1 MKKYRQLGVL
11 TIKKYWKK
19 IGLTT
24 LASTSLLLA
33 ACGNEAQ
40 SSQDTLVDGDEFTIV
55 HVPWETEIASSYVLG
70 GVLQDLG
77 YDVELTSTDLAVAFE
92 AVSSGQAE
100 ATTSVWM
107 PESQA
112 DLWAEHE
119 ENFDHIGTSM
129 EGARVGLAVPT
140 YMEDVNSIEDL
151 SDEAE
156 QEIIGIEAG
165 AGVVQGAQEAIQEY
179 DNLEGWNVTTSSA
192 GALTTELGS
201 ATENQEEI
209 VVTGWSPHWKFLTY
223 DLKYLDDPK
232 NVFGQE
238 ETIET
243 IGRLGLEEEHPVAY
257 SVLENFHWDV
267 SDMEEVMLDMEEGAS
282 PEQAASN
289 WIEENPEHVAEWTA
303 EAEEIAA
310 N

>member
-1 MKKYRQLGVL
+1 MFI
-11 TIKKYWKK
+11 IKKSWKK
-19 IGLTT
+19 IGMTF
-24 LASTSLLLA
+24 LASSSLLLV
-33 ACGNEAQ
+33 ACGNEAV
-40 SSQDTLVDGDEFTIV
+40 SSSDSQENLVDGEELTIA

-77 YDVELTSTDLAVAFE
+77 YDVELSSTDLAVAFE
-92 AVSSGQAE
+92 AVASGQADT
-100 ATTSVWM
+100 TTSVWM

-112 DLWAEHE
+112 DLWKEHE
-119 ENFDHIGTSM
+119 ENFTHIGTSM

-151 SDEAE
+151 TNQSEK
-156 QEIIGIEAG
+156 EIVGIEAG
-165 AGVVQGAQEAIQEY
+165 AGVVQGAKQAVQEY
-179 DNLEGWNVTTSSA
+179 DNLEGWGVTTSSA

-201 ATENQEEI
+201 AVENQEEI

-223 DLKYLDDPK
+223 DLKYLEDPQ

-243 IGRLGLEEEHPVAY
+243 IGRLGLEEEQPVAY

-289 WIEENPEHVAEWTA
+289 WIEENPEHVAEWTT
-303 EAEEIAA
+303 EAKEIADTQ